1 MASLDDPHA
10 MADARPQRPRS
21 LPMTPGQFSGAE
33 GTAPGADRLRA
44 AAGGTGDHPRGPDP
58 VGPVMR
64 RAQQGDLDAFRE
76 LVETFQ
82 NRILRLMIRVLHCDR
97 SFAEDLTQEVFLRVH
112 KGLPTSDGQAWFSTW
127 LRTIAMNVA
136 ITEYRKRRALK
147 RRTPTFSIDAPMPGS
162 DDRRSDPTG
171 REVDPG
177 DRAHHH
183 EFAAKVREAV
193 RELPEDFRHAVV
205 LRDMEQMS
213 YEEISETLGIPS
225 GTVRSRI
232 HRGRVMLQQKL
243 KGFV

>member
-1 MASLDDPHA
+1 
-10 MADARPQRPRS
+10 MADARPRPQ
-21 LPMTPGQFSGAE
+21 PMSPGQFSSAE
-33 GTAPGADRLRA
+33 GTASKGPRLRA
-44 AAGGTGDHPRGPDP
+44 ADGPEGSGPGGPDP

-64 RAQQGDLDAFRE
+64 RAQQGDLEAFRE

-82 NRILRLMIRVLHCDR
+82 DRILRMMIRVLRCDR
-97 SFAEDLTQEVFLRVH
+97 GIAEDLTQEVFLRVH
-112 KGLPTSDGQAWFSTW
+112 KGLPSFDGQAWFSTW

-136 ITEYRKRRALK
+136 ISEYRKRRALK
-147 RRTPTFSIDAPMPGS
+147 RRTPTWSLDAPMPGT
-162 DDRRSDPTG
+162 DRSSPDPAG
-171 REVDPG
+171 HEVDPG
-177 DRAHHH
+177 ERAHQF

-213 YEEISETLGIPS
+213 YEEIGEALGIPA

-243 KGFV
+243 QGFV